1 MKIKRIKI
9 NDFRGFREFV
19 VDIPTDSNVI
29 AFIGKNGAG
38 KTAILDSVS
47 LLLSILVKNIRSK
60 FGNKLPS
67 KFLNKDDINSQ
78 AERYQIQ
85 IEFYCTNNHYS
96 SSSYTISLTESLND
110 KRIIDG
116 TYNDFVDTTRSL
128 LNIPI
133 LIHYQINR
141 NVVEKTQKTNSS
153 SKYTRGYADAPQFST
168 YENAFSGNINSFND
182 FVKWFREEED
192 LENQIQRDHRNFD
205 HRNDR
210 LEVVRNAINKFL
222 NKFDESA
229 RFSDLRIERER
240 TSSKSIRLGQ
250 ESIVSSLVIDKDG
263 QKFKFSQLSSGET
276 TILSLVVDIAR
287 RLTIANPDIYD
298 KLSGEGIVL
307 IDEIDLHLHPQWQR
321 RFLPALVHTFP
332 NLQFIVTTHSPQV
345 LSHIVRDS
353 VFLLENNKI
362 SDRDIYTEG
371 RDSNA
376 ILQDAFHLSIIE
388 KEDQREIDDI
398 YHLIDEHN
406 VKKAQMKL
414 DKLKEKRG
422 QNDRE
427 VLRMQSYIDMD
438 NVV

>member
-19 VDIPTDSNVI
+19 VGIPTDSNVI

-38 KTAILDSVS
+38 KSAILDSVS

-60 FGNKLPS
+60 TNGLPS
-67 KFLNKDDINSQ
+67 QFLNKDDINSH

-85 IEFYCTNNHYS
+85 IDFCCTNNHYS
-96 SSSYTISLTESLND
+96 SNPYTISLTESLND

-141 NVVEKTQKTNSS
+141 NVVEKTKKTNSPP
-153 SKYTRGYADAPQFST
+153 KYTRGYDDAPQFST

-192 LENQIQRDHRNFD
+192 LENQIQRDHRNFE

-321 RFLPALVHTFP
+321 KFLPALVHTFP

-345 LSHIVRDS
+345 LSHIARDS
-353 VFLLENNKI
+353 VFLLEDNKI
-362 SDRDIYTEG
+362 SERDIYTEG
-371 RDSNA
+371 RDSNS
-376 ILQDAFHLSIIE
+376 ILQDAFHVPIVE
-388 KEDQREIDDI
+388 EEYEREINEI
-398 YHLIDEHN
+398 YYLIDEHN
-406 VKKAQMKL
+406 LEKAQMKL
-414 DKLKEKRG
+414 EKLKEKRG
-422 QNDRE
+422 EDDRE
-427 VLRMQSYIDMD
+427 VLRMESFINMD
-438 NVV
+438 RVL

>member
-1 MKIKRIKI
+1 MT
-9 NDFRGFREFV
+9 FVGFASLWLTFLQTLMSLHLSV
-19 VDIPTDSNVI
+19 KMVQ
-29 AFIGKNGAG
+29 GKS
-38 KTAILDSVS
+38 AILDSVS

-60 FGNKLPS
+60 TNPLPS
-67 KFLNKDDINSQ
+67 KFLNKDDINSH

-96 SSSYTISLTESLND
+96 SSYYTISLTESLND

-141 NVVEKTQKTNSS
+141 NVVEKTKKTNSP

-168 YENAFSGNINSFND
+168 YDNAFSGNINSFND

-298 KLSGEGIVL
+298 KLSSEGIVL

-321 RFLPALVHTFP
+321 KFLPALVHTFP
-332 NLQFIVTTHSPQV
+332 SIQFIVTTHSPQV
-345 LSHIVRDS
+345 LSHISRDS
-353 VFLLENNKI
+353 VFLLEDNKI
-362 SDRDIYTEG
+362 SERDIYTEG
-371 RDSNA
+371 RDSNS
-376 ILQDAFHLSIIE
+376 ILQDAFHVPIVE
-388 KEDQREIDDI
+388 EEYEREINEI
-398 YHLIDEHN
+398 YYLIDEHN
-406 VKKAQMKL
+406 LEKAQMKL
-414 DKLKEKRG
+414 EKLKEKRG
-422 QNDRE
+422 EDDRE
-427 VLRMQSYIDMD
+427 VLRMESFIDMD
-438 NVV
+438 RVL

>member
-29 AFIGKNGAG
+29 VFIGENGAG
-38 KTAILDSVS
+38 KSAILDSVS

-60 FGNKLPS
+60 TNALPS
-67 KFLNKDDINSQ
+67 KFLNKDDINSH

-85 IEFYCTNNHYS
+85 IEFCCTNKYYS
-96 SSSYTISLTESLND
+96 SNAYTISLTESLND
-110 KRIIDG
+110 KRLIDG

-128 LNIPI
+128 SNIPI

-141 NVVEKTQKTNSS
+141 NVVEKNKKTNSS
-153 SKYTRGYADAPQFST
+153 PKYTRGYDDAAQFST
-168 YENAFSGNINSFND
+168 YENAFSDNISAFND
-182 FVKWFREEED
+182 FIKWFREEED

-210 LEVVRNAINKFL
+210 LEVVRNTINKFL

-229 RFSDLRIERER
+229 RFSHLRIERER
-240 TSSKSIRLGQ
+240 ASSKSIKLGQ
-250 ESIVSSLVIDKDG
+250 ESIVSSLVIDKNG

-287 RLTIANPDIYD
+287 RLTIANPEIYD
-298 KLSGEGIVL
+298 KLSGEGIIL

-332 NLQFIVTTHSPQV
+332 NLQFIATTHSPQV
-345 LSHIVRDS
+345 LSHIARDS
-353 VFLLENNKI
+353 VFSLENNKI

-371 RDSNA
+371 RDSNS
-376 ILQDAFHLSIIE
+376 ILQDAFHVPIVEE
-388 KEDQREIDDI
+388 KYEREINEI
-398 YHLIDEHN
+398 YYLIDEHN
-406 VKKAQMKL
+406 VGEAQTKL
-414 DKLKEKRG
+414 EKLKEKRG
-422 QNDRE
+422 EDDRE

-438 NVV
+438 SIL

>member
-9 NDFRGFREFV
+9 NNFRGFCEFV
-19 VDIPTDSNVI
+19 VDIPSESNVI

-38 KTAILDSVS
+38 KTAVLDSVS

-60 FGNKLPS
+60 TNGLPS
-67 KFLNKDDINSQ
+67 KFLNKDDINSH

-85 IEFYCTNNHYS
+85 IDFCCTNDHYS
-96 SSSYTISLTESLND
+96 SNPYTISLTESLND

-141 NVVEKTQKTNSS
+141 NVVEKTKKTNSP

-168 YENAFSGNINSFND
+168 YDNAFSGNINSFDD

-210 LEVVRNAINKFL
+210 LEVVRHAINKFL

-240 TSSKSIRLGQ
+240 NSSKSIRLGQ

-287 RLTIANPDIYD
+287 RLTIANPEIYD
-298 KLSGEGIVL
+298 KLSGKGIVL

-345 LSHIVRDS
+345 LSHIARDS
-353 VFLLENNKI
+353 VFLLEDNKI
-362 SDRDIYTEG
+362 SERDIYTEG

-422 QNDRE
+422 ENDRE
-427 VLRMQSYIDMD
+427 VLRMQSYIDID

>member
-1 MKIKRIKI
+1 MKIKRIRI

-38 KTAILDSVS
+38 KSAILDSVS

-60 FGNKLPS
+60 TNGLPS
-67 KFLNKDDINSQ
+67 QFLNKDDINSH

-85 IEFYCTNNHYS
+85 IDFCCTNNHYS
-96 SSSYTISLTESLND
+96 SNTYTISLTESLND

-141 NVVEKTQKTNSS
+141 NVVEKIKKTNSPP
-153 SKYTRGYADAPQFST
+153 KYTRGYDDAAQFST

-205 HRNDR
+205 HRNDQ
-210 LEVVRNAINKFL
+210 LEVVRNAIDKFL

-229 RFSDLRIERER
+229 RFSHLRIERER
-240 TSSKSIRLGQ
+240 TSSKSIKLGQ

-321 RFLPALVHTFP
+321 RFLPSLVHTFP

-345 LSHIVRDS
+345 LSHIARDS
-353 VFLLENNKI
+353 VFLLEDNKI
-362 SDRDIYTEG
+362 SERDIYTEG
-371 RDSNA
+371 RDSNS
-376 ILQDAFHLSIIE
+376 ILQDAFHVPIVE
-388 KEDQREIDDI
+388 EEYEREINEI
-398 YHLIDEHN
+398 YYLIDEHN
-406 VKKAQMKL
+406 LEKAQMKL
-414 DKLKEKRG
+414 EKLKEKRG
-422 QNDRE
+422 EDDRE
-427 VLRMQSYIDMD
+427 VLRMESFIDMD
-438 NVV
+438 RVL